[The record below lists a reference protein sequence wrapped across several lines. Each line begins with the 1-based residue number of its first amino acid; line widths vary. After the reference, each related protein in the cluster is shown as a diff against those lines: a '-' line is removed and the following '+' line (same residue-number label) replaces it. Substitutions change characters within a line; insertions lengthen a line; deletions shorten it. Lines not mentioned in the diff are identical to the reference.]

1 MGKDMSQD
9 LQQTIALL
17 TRTPAV
23 LDALLRDMP
32 DAWTM
37 SNEGEDT
44 WSAFD
49 VVGHLIMADRTNWIP
64 RAQMILESGD
74 SRPFPAFDRTKHR
87 KEIEGK
93 SLSELLDTFAR
104 VRSESLD
111 QLRALDLKPADLER
125 RGQHPALGT
134 VTLGHLLATWATHDL
149 THLHQI
155 VRVMGY
161 QYRDEVGTFRK
172 FLGVLKCSGHSEAA

>member
-1 MGKDMSQD
+1 MSQD

-32 DAWTM
+32 DAWTL
-37 SNEGEDT
+37 SNEGENT

-49 VVGHLIMADRTNWIP
+49 VVGHLIEADRTNWIP
-64 RAQMILESGD
+64 RAHVILESGD

-93 SLSELLDTFAR
+93 SLGELLEIFAR
-104 VRSESLD
+104 VRSECLD
-111 QLRALDLKPADLER
+111 QLRALNLKPADLDR
-125 RGQHPALGT
+125 RGQHPSLGT
-134 VTLGHLLATWATHDL
+134 VTLSQLLGTWATHDL

-155 VRVMGY
+155 TRVMGY
-161 QYRDEVGTFRK
+161 QYREEVGPFCK
-172 FLGVLKCSGHSEAA
+172 FLGVLKCGGHSDAA

>member
-1 MGKDMSQD
+1 MSQD

-32 DAWTM
+32 DAWTL
-37 SNEGEDT
+37 SNEGENT

-49 VVGHLIMADRTNWIP
+49 VVGHLIEADRTNWVP
-64 RAQMILESGD
+64 RAQVILESGD

-93 SLSELLDTFAR
+93 SLGELLDIFAR
-104 VRSESLD
+104 VRFESIG

-125 RGQHPALGT
+125 RGQHPSLGT
-134 VTLGHLLATWATHDL
+134 VTLSQLLGTWATHDL

-155 VRVMGY
+155 TRVMGY
-161 QYRDEVGTFRK
+161 QYREEVGPFRK
-172 FLGVLKCSGHSEAA
+172 FLGVLKCSGHSDAA